1 LLALKLAVAWAQA
14 ADLTMSDPNPAARI
28 QAASKGFDH
37 LFQNEFQQALDT
49 FAEDDSPFHL
59 TGMGVVTFLEAALG
73 MEVSEVLRKSLS
85 NSVLHATLVLDVSH
99 YRGCEVS

>member
-1 LLALKLAVAWAQA
+1 
-14 ADLTMSDPNPAARI
+14 MSDPNPVAQI

-49 FAEDDSPFHL
+49 FAKDDSPFHL

-73 MEVSEVLRKSLS
+73 MEVSKVICKSLPD
-85 NSVLHATLVLDVSH
+85 L
-99 YRGCEVS
+99 E